1 MFVNAQSCMSVKECV
16 GVWHLVAVRSA
27 PSKVTLY
34 MVRRTKEEA
43 EETRAHI
50 LDAAE
55 HVFYEK
61 GVSRSSLAD
70 IAAAAGVSRG
80 AIYWHFENKVDMFQA
95 MLERLHLPL
104 EELARASESEDE
116 PDPLGRMRELLI
128 KALKRTE
135 DDPRSRRISEIL
147 QHKCEYTDE
156 LGDLRQR
163 MQALSL
169 ECDQRI
175 AKALRNA
182 VSKGQLPARLN
193 CEQAAVCLHAYMEGL
208 QANWLLVPSGFA
220 LAAQAESLVEALF
233 DMLRHSPA
241 LQNA

>member
-1 MFVNAQSCMSVKECV
+1 
-16 GVWHLVAVRSA
+16 
-27 PSKVTLY
+27 

-43 EETRAHI
+43 EETRVHI

-55 HVFYEK
+55 RVFYDK

-70 IAAAAGVSRG
+70 VAAAAGVSRG

-95 MLERLHLPL
+95 MLERLRLPL

-128 KALKRTE
+128 KALKRVQN
-135 DDPRSRRISEIL
+135 DPQSRRISEIL

-182 VSKGQLPARLN
+182 VSKGQLPPRLN
-193 CEQAAVCLHAYMEGL
+193 CQQAAVCLHAYIEGL
-208 QANWLLVPSGFA
+208 QANWLLVPRGFA
-220 LAAQAESLVEALF
+220 LAAQAENLVDALF
-233 DMLRHSPA
+233 DMLRNSPA
-241 LQNA
+241 LQRP

>member
-1 MFVNAQSCMSVKECV
+1 
-16 GVWHLVAVRSA
+16 
-27 PSKVTLY
+27 

-43 EETRAHI
+43 EETRVHI

-55 HVFYEK
+55 RVFYDK

-104 EELARASESEDE
+104 EELAKASESEDE
-116 PDPLGRMRELLI
+116 PDPLGRMRELLV
-128 KALKRTE
+128 KALKRVQN
-135 DDPRSRRISEIL
+135 DPQCRRISEIL
-147 QHKCEYTDE
+147 QHKCEYSDE
-156 LGDLRQR
+156 LGDLHQR

-182 VSKGQLPARLN
+182 VSKGQLPPRLN
-193 CEQAAVCLHAYMEGL
+193 CQQAAVCLHAYIEGL

-220 LAAQAESLVEALF
+220 LADQAETLVDALL
-233 DMLRHSPA
+233 DMLRNSPA
-241 LQNA
+241 LQVP